1 MNAIHLSE
9 EQQLFVHEALKGH
22 NILVNACIGS
32 GKTTAIQLLC
42 SELPKNKNILYLT
55 YNRLLKLDA
64 QVKIQSKN
72 ATVQNYHGIAWYYL
86 NRNNISAG
94 ISDLITRFNEI
105 KPPIDHYDV
114 LIIDEYQDI
123 ESEID

>member
-9 EQQLFVHEALKGH
+9 KQQLFVHEALKGH

-55 YNRLLKLDA
+55 YNRLLNLNYSRRYGTEPARCHVWVGGYKTGNA
-64 QVKIQSKN
+64 QSFPHRKGY
-72 ATVQNYHGIAWYYL
+72 TTPLG
-86 NRNNISAG
+86 
-94 ISDLITRFNEI
+94 
-105 KPPIDHYDV
+105 V
-114 LIIDEYQDI
+114 LGLF
-123 ESEID
+123 